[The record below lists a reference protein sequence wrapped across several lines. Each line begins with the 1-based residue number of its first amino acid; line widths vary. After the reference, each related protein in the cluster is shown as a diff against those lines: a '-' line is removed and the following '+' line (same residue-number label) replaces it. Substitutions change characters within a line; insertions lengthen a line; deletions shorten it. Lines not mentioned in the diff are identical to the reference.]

1 MIARLN
7 KPGILPYME
16 ESRFRVVGE
25 PAKKLALE
33 NYALIAA
40 EATDTRLMGVVGMHL
55 GWQLRDIADIHDES
69 AKKAL
74 SLLLGESNIVTEF
87 HQFYY
92 YEAEENGLESLSEIW
107 SGDPRE
113 IRLAKDRNFGGLGGN
128 LMPLSEREACYLIG
142 LFVNMSRKRSTA
154 SADALAELSAYASGA
169 APFTEE
175 EIADVN
181 FKICEH
187 PKTDYGAV
195 HYYLMRMAGCDEDGA
210 RLLVSRHADPS
221 NIKLGCPSQRAVM
234 RRNSAERYVD
244 ENGRVT
250 YLCETLLDRESGFY
264 LAFSEIEL
272 SDREVIFS
280 ELKNEFKISFREAE
294 QKLRRPEYISFY
306 EIKSDDESFDDEFAA
321 LIPKASRKW
330 YENGLLFM
338 EYNKDNSHVEQP
350 LFTLSDDL
358 KASYFLTEASQLVVA
373 SYSSS
378 GILSAEN
385 MLHASP
391 ISGRLAPMGRYSF
404 SHPLLGDFIDS
415 GYDDFVEYLRGII

>member
-1 MIARLN
+1 
-7 KPGILPYME
+7 ME
-16 ESRFRVVGE
+16 ESKFRIVGE
-25 PAKKLALE
+25 PAKKLPLE
-33 NYALIAA
+33 NYRLIAA

-55 GWQLRDIADIHDES
+55 GWQLKELADIPDES
-69 AKKAL
+69 ARQAL

-92 YEAEENGLESLSEIW
+92 YEAEETGLESLSEVW

-113 IRLAKDRNFGGLGGN
+113 IRLAKDRNFGGLGGSF
-128 LMPLSEREACYLIG
+128 MPLSEREAYYLIG
-142 LFVNMSRKRSTA
+142 VFVRTSTRRSPSTA
-154 SADALAELSAYASGA
+154 ATLRELRALSEA
-169 APFTEE
+169 AGPFTAE
-175 EIADVN
+175 EIADVE

-187 PKTDYGAV
+187 PSTDYGAV
-195 HYYLMRMAGCDEDGA
+195 HYYLMRMAGCDEEGA
-210 RLLVSRHADPS
+210 KLLVSKNADPAAL
-221 NIKLGCPSQRAVM
+221 KLRCPSERAVM
-234 RRNSAERYVD
+234 RRNSAERYID
-244 ENGRVT
+244 ANGRVT

-272 SDREVIFS
+272 ADREVIAS
-280 ELKNEFKISFREAE
+280 ELRTEFRISFREAE

-306 EIKSDDESFDDEFAA
+306 DIQSDDESFDDEFAA
-321 LIPKASRKW
+321 LVPKASRKW

-338 EYNKDNSHVEQP
+338 EYNKDNRHVEQP

-373 SYSSS
+373 SYTST
-378 GILSAEN
+378 GIVSAET
-385 MLHASP
+385 MLHMSP
-391 ISGRLAPMGRYSF
+391 ISGRLVPMGRYSF